1 MNTNIFH
8 PRTNKH
14 SESITMC
21 CWIKTG
27 KESTK
32 MMPAITGWWYLG
44 YFLPN
49 FGVMVSKPAMLTKQ
63 PKFQGR
69 LPLWIPIR
77 TRIS

>member
-1 MNTNIFH
+1 
-8 PRTNKH
+8 
-14 SESITMC
+14 MC
-21 CWIKTG
+21 DWIKTE

-32 MMPAITGWWYLG
+32 MMPAIIEWWCLG

-49 FGVMVSKPAMLTKQ
+49 FGITVISKPAMLTKQ

-77 TRIS
+77 TRTS